1 MLMIINILILGKEQT
16 KGLDKISLRAKT
28 EDLINFSRSEINLC
42 LSLYYNGSNNFLF
55 INATKIYQFKQKIL
69 K

>member
-1 MLMIINILILGKEQT
+1 MITNILILGKEQT

-55 INATKIYQFKQKIL
+55 INATKIYQFNQKIL